1 MHQTFVPEADI
12 TLQQRLAQ
20 LENFPADLF
29 SLRQTTRSAS
39 LQRLLNL
46 APDRARI
53 DANAR
58 VLARPIAD
66 ALLLAEHLPDVEVQP
81 LLERRRAPAARDHC
95 FDVLQ
100 QSRNIFAS
108 PDLIDLVTA

>member
-1 MHQTFVPEADI
+1 MHQTFVLKANV
-12 TLQQRLAQ
+12 TVQQRLAQ
-20 LENFPADLF
+20 LENLQAEPF
-29 SLRQTTRSAS
+29 SLRRTRRSAS
-39 LQRLLNL
+39 LQQPLNL

-66 ALLLAEHLPDVEVQP
+66 AMLLAEHLPDVEVQP

>member
-1 MHQTFVPEADI
+1 MHQTFVLKADI
-12 TLQQRLAQ
+12 TVQQRLAQ
-20 LENFPADLF
+20 LENLPADPF

-39 LQRLLNL
+39 LQQPLNL
-46 APDRARI
+46 APDRAQI

-66 ALLLAEHLPDVEVQP
+66 AMLLAEYLPDVEVQP
-81 LLERRRAPAARDHC
+81 LLERRRAPAARHHR

-100 QSRNIFAS
+100 QIRKIFAP